1 MSQVPD
7 RFALMNVEVVRSTRR
22 RRTVELR
29 PVPGGVRIS
38 IPATAT
44 REEEAK
50 YVSSLLRRH
59 ERRQQAKSLDLTRRS
74 ERLAEQYGLRSP
86 TSIRWVENQTTRW
99 GSCTPSTGE
108 IRISQAIASFPTW
121 VVDYVIVHELAHLT
135 YNGHG
140 PRFWGLVNRYQLSE
154 RARGFLIA
162 KGLEGASDVD
172 HEPEAESENNPTID
186 LRDDLAETS

>member
-1 MSQVPD
+1 
-7 RFALMNVEVVRSTRR
+7 MNVEVVRSTRR

-38 IPATAT
+38 IPASAT

-59 ERRQQAKSLDLTRRS
+59 ERRQQAKSLNLTSRADRLSEEYDLGT
-74 ERLAEQYGLRSP
+74 P

-99 GSCTPSTGE
+99 GSCTPATGE
-108 IRISQAIASFPTW
+108 IRISQAIANFPTW

-140 PRFWGLVNRYQLSE
+140 PRFWKMVERYPLTE

-162 KGLEGASDVD
+162 KGLEGASDAD
-172 HEPEAESENNPTID
+172 QMDDQEPTID
-186 LRDDLAETS
+186 LNEQTAFDLGNASEN